1 MVVLHRREDA
11 PPTSGRCAEGFPSI
25 RSTPVSH
32 PPRSPTHRSRTISSR
47 ARLAAL
53 LTTAA
58 AAAALPQAASAAP
71 STYAFSDGVTTPAPL
86 LLERTLPQ
94 RAAQLCTVRRQTA
107 RAPSLAASL
116 KAAEKIAAKGARKG
130 ALAKLARSPQAKTA
144 QKATALAAGAIGA
157 GRDSAAL
164 AALLRAH
171 RLARRDPRPL
181 VNAAVVL
188 TNLGR
193 PREALGLLA
202 AAQKLKQP
210 KRSPLAIPAKSLI
223 ANNRGHALLG
233 LGQWAAA
240 EKELTKAAAQAPLL
254 SEAKRNLAHAQT
266 CQGKFAAAAKSLQRG
281 ARRQEPREATT
292 VRTDDEAGQPRDE
305 QLAPDLWLTLSRGVE
320 PSLPSFSW
328 PTSEADGK
336 AKRDSLDALY
346 RAANQRTIALSNQV
360 GEANQRAGAEAAPF
374 SPLTRE
380 RIDQLWRIQASSA
393 RHPDILPLY
402 LDHQAKSRAVR
413 NLHTTYG
420 SGQGGSTCGAFQ
432 EWRQA
437 LIAYD
442 DATRAFVRANY
453 GRMTA
458 IAANAALPAQHAAL
472 MLRAKQSASV
482 FLSGVLQMGSY
493 LAYYGSVCSRD
504 EVADISAG
512 EDTTQT
518 PDSLACPA
526 GLAGKAFKGKLGSVL
541 SVSVECEKI
550 GVEAD
555 AGGVLGVFGQVTHNG
570 PRGETTIFIGPRVKV
585 RTPGPLG
592 PGATY
597 KDGIYV
603 TIGRDGSV
611 SDFGARVEASV
622 NFAAGDGS
630 AQIKLDTMDFSM
642 VGVTPLS
649 GFTGQ

>member
-1 MVVLHRREDA
+1 L
-11 PPTSGRCAEGFPSI
+11 
-25 RSTPVSH
+25 
-32 PPRSPTHRSRTISSR
+32 SR

-58 AAAALPQAASAAP
+58 TAAALPSAASAAP
-71 STYAFSDGVTTPAPL
+71 SVYAFSDGVTTPAPL

-94 RAAQLCTVRRQTA
+94 RSAQLCTVRRQTA

-116 KAAEKIAAKGARKG
+116 KAAEKLAAKGAKKG
-130 ALAKLARSPQAKTA
+130 AVKKLERSPQAMTA
-144 QKATALAAGAIGA
+144 QKATALAAAAIGA
-157 GRDSAAL
+157 GRESAAL

-181 VNAAVVL
+181 VSAAVVM

-210 KRSPLAIPAKSLI
+210 KRTPLAIPAKALI

-281 ARRQEPREATT
+281 ARRQEPRDETT
-292 VRTDDEAGQPRDE
+292 VRTKDEADQPRDE
-305 QLAPDLWLTLSRGVE
+305 QLAPDLWLDLSKGVE
-320 PSLPSFSW
+320 PTLPSYDW
-328 PTSEADGK
+328 PNDERDGK

-346 RAANQRTIALSNQV
+346 RATQQRSIAISNQL
-360 GEANQRAGAEAAPF
+360 GEATRAAGAESAPL

-380 RIDQLWRIQASSA
+380 RINQLWRIQASSA
-393 RHPDILPLY
+393 YHPDILPLY
-402 LDHQAKSRAVR
+402 LDHLAKSRAVR
-413 NLHTTYG
+413 DLHTRYG
-420 SGQGGSTCGAFQ
+420 SGQAGSTCGGFQ

-442 DATRAFVRANY
+442 DATRRFLRADY
-453 GRMTA
+453 RRMTA

-472 MLRAKQSASV
+472 MLRAKQTVAV
-482 FLSGVLQMGSY
+482 FMSGVLQMGSY
-493 LAYYGSVCSRD
+493 LAYNGWICSRD

-518 PDSLACPA
+518 PDSLSCPA
-526 GLAGKAFKGKLGSVL
+526 GLAGKAFKGKLTSAL
-541 SVSVECEKI
+541 SISVECEKI

-603 TIGRDGSV
+603 TFGRDGSV
-611 SDFGARVEASV
+611 SDWGARVEASV

>member
-1 MVVLHRREDA
+1 M
-11 PPTSGRCAEGFPSI
+11 
-25 RSTPVSH
+25 
-32 PPRSPTHRSRTISSR
+32 SRP
-47 ARLAAL
+47 RLAAL

-58 AAAALPQAASAAP
+58 AAAALPSAASAAP
-71 STYAFSDGVTTPAPL
+71 STYAFSDGVVTPAPL
-86 LLERTLPQ
+86 LLERTLSQ
-94 RAAQLCTVRRQTA
+94 RTATLCTVRRQTA
-107 RAPSLAASL
+107 RAPSLAVSL
-116 KAAEKIAAKGARKG
+116 KAAERLAVKGARKG
-130 ALAKLARSPQAKTA
+130 ALRRLARSPQAKTA
-144 QKATALAAGAIGA
+144 QKATALAAAAIGA
-157 GRDSAAL
+157 GRDGAAL

-202 AAQKLKQP
+202 AAAKLKQP
-210 KRSPLAIPAKSLI
+210 RRSPLAIPAKALI
-223 ANNRGHALLG
+223 SANRGWALLA

-240 EKELTKAAAQAPLL
+240 EKELAKAAAQAPLL

-266 CQGKFAAAAKSLQRG
+266 CQAKFAAAAKSLQAG
-281 ARRQEPREATT
+281 ARRQAPRAGTT
-292 VRTDDEAGQPRDE
+292 VTTVDEAEQPRDD
-305 QLAPDLWLTLSRGVE
+305 QLAPDRWLDLSRGVE
-320 PSLPSFSW
+320 PSLPSYRW
-328 PTSEADGK
+328 PSSEAEGK
-336 AKRDSLDALY
+336 AMRDSLDGLY
-346 RAANQRTIALSNQV
+346 RAANQRQIELSNQV
-360 GEANQRAGAEAAPF
+360 GEANRRAGAEAQSL
-374 SPLTRE
+374 SPLTRA
-380 RIDQLWRIQASSA
+380 RIDQLWRAQASVD
-393 RHPDILPLY
+393 RHPDLRPLY
-402 LDHQAKSRAVR
+402 LDFQAKASAVR
-413 NLHTTYG
+413 RIHTRYG
-420 SGQGGSTCGAFQ
+420 SGQAGVTCGEPSFQ

-442 DATRAFVRANY
+442 DAARAWVRASY

-458 IAANAALPAQHAAL
+458 IAANAGLPSQHEAL

-482 FLSGVLQMGSY
+482 FLTGVLQMGSY
-493 LAYYGSVCSRD
+493 LAYKGWSCHED
-504 EVADISAG
+504 PVAAASAG

-518 PDSLACPA
+518 PDSLACPS

-555 AGGVLGVFGQVTHNG
+555 AGGVLGVFGQITHNG
-570 PRGETTIFIGPRVKV
+570 IRGETTIFVGPRAKL

-603 TIGRDGSV
+603 TFGRDGTV
-611 SDFGARVEASV
+611 TDFGARVEASV

-630 AQIKLDTMDFSM
+630 AQIKLDTMDFSL

-649 GFTGQ
+649 GFTGT